1 LIGKKIN
8 MPTWK
13 MPPKAKIYEALSAV
27 ADQRVTIT
35 GVTAAKVQSSSR
47 DKIYDVE
54 WSDDISE
61 IISNDNASHWQ
72 GYIGYP
78 IIAVL
83 LKIGKLS
90 FNIHIAELLAGVS
103 WKVVNDHFKRDYYKA
118 IHHILDQIEEKG
130 GNRAAIVQ
138 EVEKIYEQLDSLG
151 LQRIKR
157 RRRPPKNK

>member
-1 LIGKKIN
+1 
-8 MPTWK
+8 MSTWK

-35 GVTAAKVQSSSR
+35 GLTSAQVQSSSR

-61 IISNDNASHWQ
+61 ITSNDNASHWQ

-90 FNIHIAELLAGVS
+90 FNIHIVELLAGVL
-103 WKVVNDHFKRDYYKA
+103 WKVINDQFKRDYDKA
-118 IHHILDQIEEKG
+118 INHVLDHIEEKG
-130 GNRAAIVQ
+130 GNRTEIAQ
-138 EVEKIYEQLDSLG
+138 EVEKIYEQLSTLG
-151 LQRIKR
+151 LQRAQLR
-157 RRRPPKNK
+157 HRPPKSK

>member
-1 LIGKKIN
+1 

-35 GVTAAKVQSSSR
+35 GLTSAQVQSSSR
-47 DKIYDVE
+47 DKTYDVE
-54 WSDDISE
+54 WSEDIRE
-61 IISNDNASHWQ
+61 ITSNDNASHWQ

-90 FNIHIAELLAGVS
+90 FDTHIAELLAGVP
-103 WKVVNDHFKRDYYKA
+103 WKVLNDQFKRDYDKA
-118 IHHILDQIEEKG
+118 INDVLKRIEEKG
-130 GNRAAIVQ
+130 GKQAEIVR
-138 EVEKIYEQLDSLG
+138 EIKRIYEQLGALG
-151 LQRIKR
+151 LQQAQR
-157 RRRPPKNK
+157 RHQPPKAKPG